1 MVNAIQFIVITV
13 LASCS
18 NHTDCAD
25 ILSALYSPSVTGE
38 YHYHHRPSRSSVEAV
53 VTPNLKASKS
63 HHYFDHITHN
73 PESTRVPTAIQPQ
86 TPSYG
91 VDNSESTVNSNTVY
105 NYYFYSA
112 VELTEDEKRRTTGP
126 CGVQNT
132 NGYRFKT
139 YLATGVYVYALKS
152 YMNKNR
158 VVCNIQNRALIYLAD
173 NSDATCQL

>member
-1 MVNAIQFIVITV
+1 MVNAIQFIVFTV

-25 ILSALYSPSVTGE
+25 ILSALYSHGATGE

-63 HHYFDHITHN
+63 RHYFDQLTQN
-73 PESTRVPTAIQPQ
+73 LEESRIPNA
-86 TPSYG
+86 TPALNQGYTP
-91 VDNSESTVNSNTVY
+91 DTTDSNNNILY
-105 NYYFYSA
+105 NYYFYTT
-112 VELTEDEKRRTTGP
+112 VELTEDEKRRATGP

-132 NGYRFKT
+132 SGYKLKT
-139 YLATGVYVYALKS
+139 YLATGIYVYSLKS

-158 VVCNIQNRALIYLAD
+158 VTCSVQNRTFIYLAD
-173 NSDATCQL
+173 NSDTICQL